1 MPNSKLIKK
10 LEKLQV
16 EKNQKEKLLMLND
29 L

>member
-1 MPNSKLIKK
+1 MPNSKLIQKI
-10 LEKLQV
+10 EKLQV

>member
-1 MPNSKLIKK
+1 MLNSKLIQKI
-10 LEKLQV
+10 EKLQV